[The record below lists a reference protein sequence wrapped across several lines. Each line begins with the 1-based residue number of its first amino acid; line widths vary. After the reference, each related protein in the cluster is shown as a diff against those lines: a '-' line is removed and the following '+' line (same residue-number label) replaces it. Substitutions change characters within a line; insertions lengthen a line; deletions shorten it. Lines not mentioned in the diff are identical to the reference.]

1 MLQKSKKEEMIKLM
15 VTGGRDYT
23 NYDQVVR
30 VLTSFVAQPVVL
42 IHGACK
48 WEQCQMLLMSQWVGA
63 DMLCERF
70 AISGD
75 LEGKWSIW
83 RWPAAWPTEGK
94 PAGIKRNIRMI
105 DGSQPHVVIG
115 FPGGRGTLHACEY
128 AYGKRIPVVRV
139 GDGTSDEKVGELAL
153 KLALGRYERRTV
165 DKIMRGW

>member
-1 MLQKSKKEEMIKLM
+1 MIKLM

-30 VLTSFVAQPVVL
+30 VLTPFVAQPVVL
-42 IHGACK
+42 IHGACN
-48 WEQCQMLLMSQWVGA
+48 WEQCQKLPVEKWVGA

-70 AISGD
+70 ATTGYM
-75 LEGKWSIW
+75 EWSVW
-83 RWPAAWPTEGK
+83 RWFANWSSDGRS
-94 PAGIKRNIRMI
+94 AGPKRNIRMI

-115 FPGGRGTLHACEY
+115 FPGGKGTLHACEY
-128 AYGKRIPVVRV
+128 AYGKHIPVVRV
-139 GDGTSDEKVGELAL
+139 EDGTSDEEVGELAL

>member
-1 MLQKSKKEEMIKLM
+1 MIKLM

-30 VLTSFVAQPVVL
+30 VLTPFVAQPVVL
-42 IHGACK
+42 IHGACR
-48 WEQCQMLLMSQWVGA
+48 WEQCQILPMNGWGGV

-70 AISGD
+70 AMSGD

-83 RWPAAWPTEGK
+83 RWPAAWSSDGRS
-94 PAGIKRNIRMI
+94 AGPKRNIRMI
-105 DGSQPHVVIG
+105 EGTQPHVVIG

-128 AYGKRIPVVRV
+128 AFSRHIPVVRV
-139 GDGTSDEKVGELAL
+139 EAGTSDEEVGELAL
-153 KLALGRYERRTV
+153 TLALGRYERRTV